1 MIQGCITPRWHH
13 RQFKNLK
20 LYSICRT
27 RRRVP
32 SDCGG
37 VFSSRLLIISVP
49 YARSGSLTLSN
60 MCQTLF
66 KRVKLFNTPTYER
79 RKSSHVHN
87 LAHGA
92 ECIGRC
98 GRQRAFICNSRL
110 NPRVHLYE
118 TRRGPAAILICTVSP
133 RGGERRGG
141 EEQDGDISTTLQCI
155 IQKGGD
161 TGSPPNWLRSL
172 YSATTAVKT
181 LPRWWSRVRIAAH
194 TFKVYKCIYTSQY
207 EAQSGRGDTARLI
220 DAWTENI
227 FCELLFGCW
236 MVHLS
241 VLHRRTANFLFSA
254 ELTWMGKK

>member
-66 KRVKLFNTPTYER
+66 KRVKLFNTPTYEL

-92 ECIGRC
+92 ECSAGVADSEPLSVTLDWTQESIYVRQGE
-98 GRQRAFICNSRL
+98 GRQPYWSAQFL
-110 NPRVHLYE
+110 PE
-118 TRRGPAAILICTVSP
+118 EE
-133 RGGERRGG
+133 RGGEGRNKMETLAPHYSVSYRRGVI
-141 EEQDGDISTTLQCI
+141 QDLLQ
-155 IQKGGD
+155 
-161 TGSPPNWLRSL
+161 
-172 YSATTAVKT
+172 
-181 LPRWWSRVRIAAH
+181 
-194 TFKVYKCIYTSQY
+194 
-207 EAQSGRGDTARLI
+207 I
-220 DAWTENI
+220 DWD
-227 FCELLFGCW
+227 LFT
-236 MVHLS
+236 
-241 VLHRRTANFLFSA
+241 RQQRQ
-254 ELTWMGKK
+254 